1 METKFFYIKKDEIS
15 RIKALQNYIK
25 KLESISPLTQTQL
38 FVVKDNKL
46 SIYGYGN
53 GSLGSGHIKASFDL
67 DDSKTNDEF
76 YFSYSINDFVKFL
89 EKSKSDTICVS
100 LKDKTELVIKGE
112 DTKSVFSQ
120 TVLATIDSEV
130 DEITNAISNYE
141 DSDKFKNSK
150 DIDIYNSKDQI
161 QAAASLLS
169 LLNTNKFIKISNGN
183 IRAVDDCSIIDLAT
197 DIEEEAS
204 ILKTVA
210 GLLDNTN
217 EFKYYEDEDSN
228 SWIYI
233 DIDTY
238 GIKLYFVQE
247 PISYQCPTDE
257 ELKDMSPKENFI
269 SVEVKSEDLFNAFEE
284 FKDVFSNEAW
294 QYKQIKMTTSVS
306 DKKFK
311 MHFDDMVT
319 SIDTELPFNIIENT
333 ESENEFSMML
343 PFIELNVLEKM
354 LQESD
359 TLTLKY
365 SSNPDSCVV
374 NISCEDNE
382 YLNNV
387 IITKLQV

>member
-319 SIDTELPFNIIENT
+319 SIDTELPFDIIENT

>member
-53 GSLGSGHIKASFDL
+53 GILGSGHIKASFDL

-233 DIDTY
+233 DIDIY

-257 ELKDMSPKENFI
+257 ELKDMSPRENFI

-319 SIDTELPFNIIENT
+319 SIDTELPFDIIENT

>member
-89 EKSKSDTICVS
+89 EKSKSDIVCVS

-269 SVEVKSEDLFNAFEE
+269 SVKVKSEGLFNAFEE

-319 SIDTELPFNIIENT
+319 SIDTELPFDIIENT

>member
-217 EFKYYEDEDSN
+217 EFKYYEDEDSD

-319 SIDTELPFNIIENT
+319 SIDTELPFDIIENT

>member
-53 GSLGSGHIKASFDL
+53 GILGSGHIKASFDL

-257 ELKDMSPKENFI
+257 ELKDMSPRENFI

-319 SIDTELPFNIIENT
+319 SIDTELPFDIIENT

>member
-183 IRAVDDCSIIDLAT
+183 IRTVDDCSIIDLAT
-197 DIEEEAS
+197 DIEDEAS

-238 GIKLYFVQE
+238 GIKLYFIQE

-319 SIDTELPFNIIENT
+319 SIDTELPFDIIENT

>member
-217 EFKYYEDEDSN
+217 EFKYYEDKDSN

-319 SIDTELPFNIIENT
+319 SIDTELPFDIIENT

>member
-89 EKSKSDTICVS
+89 EKSKSDTIRVS

-319 SIDTELPFNIIENT
+319 SIDTELPFDIIENT

>member
-89 EKSKSDTICVS
+89 EKSKSDIICVS

-319 SIDTELPFNIIENT
+319 SIDTELPFDIIENT

-382 YLNNV
+382 YLK
-387 IITKLQV
+387 T

>member
-183 IRAVDDCSIIDLAT
+183 IRTVDDCSIIDLAT

-319 SIDTELPFNIIENT
+319 SIDTELPFDIIENT

>member
-89 EKSKSDTICVS
+89 EKSKSDIICVS

-319 SIDTELPFNIIENT
+319 SIDTELPFDIIENT

>member
-150 DIDIYNSKDQI
+150 NIDIYNSKDQI

-319 SIDTELPFNIIENT
+319 SIDTELPFDIIENT

>member
-1 METKFFYIKKDEIS
+1 
-15 RIKALQNYIK
+15 
-25 KLESISPLTQTQL
+25 
-38 FVVKDNKL
+38 
-46 SIYGYGN
+46 
-53 GSLGSGHIKASFDL
+53 
-67 DDSKTNDEF
+67 
-76 YFSYSINDFVKFL
+76 
-89 EKSKSDTICVS
+89 
-100 LKDKTELVIKGE
+100 
-112 DTKSVFSQ
+112 
-120 TVLATIDSEV
+120 
-130 DEITNAISNYE
+130 
-141 DSDKFKNSK
+141 
-150 DIDIYNSKDQI
+150 
-161 QAAASLLS
+161 
-169 LLNTNKFIKISNGN
+169 
-183 IRAVDDCSIIDLAT
+183 
-197 DIEEEAS
+197 
-204 ILKTVA
+204 
-210 GLLDNTN
+210 
-217 EFKYYEDEDSN
+217 
-228 SWIYI
+228 
-233 DIDTY
+233 
-238 GIKLYFVQE
+238 
-247 PISYQCPTDE
+247 
-257 ELKDMSPKENFI
+257 MSPKENFI

-319 SIDTELPFNIIENT
+319 SIDTELPFDIIENT

>member
-269 SVEVKSEDLFNAFEE
+269 SVKVKSEGLFNAFEE

-319 SIDTELPFNIIENT
+319 SIDTELPFDIIENT

>member
-89 EKSKSDTICVS
+89 EKSKSDIICVS

-257 ELKDMSPKENFI
+257 ELIDMSPKENFI
-269 SVEVKSEDLFNAFEE
+269 SVEVKSEGLFNAFEE

-319 SIDTELPFNIIENT
+319 SIDTELPFDIIENT

>member
-89 EKSKSDTICVS
+89 EKSKSDIICVS

-269 SVEVKSEDLFNAFEE
+269 SVEVKSEGLFNAFEE

-319 SIDTELPFNIIENT
+319 SIDTELPFDIIENT